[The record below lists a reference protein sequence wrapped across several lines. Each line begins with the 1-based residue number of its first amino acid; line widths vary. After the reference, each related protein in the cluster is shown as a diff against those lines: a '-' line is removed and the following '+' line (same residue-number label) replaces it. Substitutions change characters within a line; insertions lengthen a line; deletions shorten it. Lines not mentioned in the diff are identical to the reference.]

1 MRKVANKEAVR
12 RLSDRGFQTN
22 KLRNSIAAIAIAL
35 TAMLFT
41 ALFTIGIG
49 ALSTFQM
56 QTARQ
61 AGGDTHGVIKNLT
74 KEEYETLKEHPL
86 IKESM
91 PCKLVA
97 DYVRNPEFLKRH
109 VEAWYYPKN
118 AYPHC
123 FIEILKGKA
132 PKKADEILL
141 DETSMELLGLKKE
154 PGQKVTLQLQIRQY
168 DEAITKRTFT
178 VTGITRS
185 DPALNVGFAIV
196 SEAYVEAHADELV
209 YNGIDHRE
217 SQTGSIR
224 MDVMFSNSFNIQ
236 KKLDQVITESGYSI
250 KETDENYIASN
261 GNWAYVSDE
270 ADADPMT
277 MGAVAG
283 GLLLILLT
291 GYLIIYNIFR
301 ISIMK
306 DIRYYGLLKTIGTT
320 GRQIKRIIRRQA
332 LKLSLIGIPV
342 GLLAGFFVGKGLV
355 PVIMKSLGDIV
366 EYSTVPANPLIF
378 IGAAVF
384 TLVTVFISTGHP
396 ARMAA
401 RVSPIE
407 ALRYTEGSKARK
419 KGKHSLSGGRIWRMA
434 MSNLGRSKGKTTI
447 IIASLSLAIILL
459 NSVFTITHSF
469 DMDKYLQS
477 FIKPDFLIA
486 NAKYFGMDNYRG
498 RNLETIDEENLTESY
513 IEYCQGLKGYE
524 DGGRLYGAGSFV
536 GVKQKGITIP
546 PGIEQD
552 SNGMPGEYYGKEF
565 IPIDTNEQGDFE
577 VYLYGAEDFVV
588 NEMQVWEGES
598 DLNVIKD
605 KLKTGDY
612 IVYAAP
618 VTDKGAIRKD
628 RVLNH
633 PGDKVT
639 LTYKDQNGEPKEKEV
654 TVLSVIK
661 EDYWNLTTRM
671 SSYFPYYI
679 GAEPFKEIVSQ
690 KFLMSYS
697 FDVKDGYARETDAAL
712 KGYTSSTEPLMD
724 YSSKLQYEKSF
735 YTLTNMFLLIGGALA
750 FVIGVIG
757 ILNFV
762 NSILTGIITRQREFA
777 MMEAIGMT
785 KRQLTK
791 MVMAEGL
798 YYAALTIVF
807 SFVAGSLFS
816 LTAVRTL
823 SGGMWFMQYKFM
835 ITPMLVVFPIL
846 LIMGGLVP
854 YLAFRFGRKG
864 TVVEELQKE

>member
-217 SQTGSIR
+217 SQTGAIR

-236 KKLDQVITESGYSI
+236 KKLDQVITESGYST

-320 GRQIKRIIRRQA
+320 GR
-332 LKLSLIGIPV
+332 
-342 GLLAGFFVGKGLV
+342 
-355 PVIMKSLGDIV
+355 
-366 EYSTVPANPLIF
+366 
-378 IGAAVF
+378 
-384 TLVTVFISTGHP
+384 
-396 ARMAA
+396 
-401 RVSPIE
+401 
-407 ALRYTEGSKARK
+407 
-419 KGKHSLSGGRIWRMA
+419 
-434 MSNLGRSKGKTTI
+434 
-447 IIASLSLAIILL
+447 
-459 NSVFTITHSF
+459 
-469 DMDKYLQS
+469 
-477 FIKPDFLIA
+477 
-486 NAKYFGMDNYRG
+486 
-498 RNLETIDEENLTESY
+498 
-513 IEYCQGLKGYE
+513 
-524 DGGRLYGAGSFV
+524 
-536 GVKQKGITIP
+536 
-546 PGIEQD
+546 
-552 SNGMPGEYYGKEF
+552 
-565 IPIDTNEQGDFE
+565 
-577 VYLYGAEDFVV
+577 
-588 NEMQVWEGES
+588 
-598 DLNVIKD
+598 
-605 KLKTGDY
+605 
-612 IVYAAP
+612 
-618 VTDKGAIRKD
+618 
-628 RVLNH
+628 
-633 PGDKVT
+633 
-639 LTYKDQNGEPKEKEV
+639 
-654 TVLSVIK
+654 
-661 EDYWNLTTRM
+661 
-671 SSYFPYYI
+671 
-679 GAEPFKEIVSQ
+679 
-690 KFLMSYS
+690 
-697 FDVKDGYARETDAAL
+697 
-712 KGYTSSTEPLMD
+712 
-724 YSSKLQYEKSF
+724 
-735 YTLTNMFLLIGGALA
+735 
-750 FVIGVIG
+750 
-757 ILNFV
+757 
-762 NSILTGIITRQREFA
+762 
-777 MMEAIGMT
+777 
-785 KRQLTK
+785 
-791 MVMAEGL
+791 
-798 YYAALTIVF
+798 
-807 SFVAGSLFS
+807 
-816 LTAVRTL
+816 
-823 SGGMWFMQYKFM
+823 
-835 ITPMLVVFPIL
+835 
-846 LIMGGLVP
+846 
-854 YLAFRFGRKG
+854 
-864 TVVEELQKE
+864 